1 MKRILIAMTAQAI
14 NAAYCR
20 AMGDDSQVDW
30 DDAPEYQK
38 NSVLA
43 GVDMH
48 LANPEATPEN
58 SHESWLAQ
66 KVAEGWTYGEE
77 KDAEAKTHPCILPY
91 DELPEF
97 QKAKDHIFRAT
108 VHATARAI
116 DESFAAGIADA
127 PVVIANTSALT
138 AGIANGFNGKFI
150 QYIGRRELWKDTVY
164 DTGLSFATN
173 EVRAIPM
180 AIARKLLRHDDL
192 FAEVEAP
199 QDDQTQAT
207 AYDEDEVSTA
217 VNAAREAK
225 DESNLEFEIID
236 QINQMNEKDTLVDFV
251 MGKYQVKMNKSKS
264 VANLQAEAIQLV
276 NRYGVL

>member
-1 MKRILIAMTAQAI
+1 MKRILIAMTAHAI

-30 DDAPEYQK
+30 DDAPEWQK
-38 NSVLA
+38 NSALA

-48 LANPEATPEN
+48 LANPDATPEN

-97 QKAKDHIFRAT
+97 QKAKDHIFRAA
-108 VHATARAI
+108 VHEVERAI
-116 DESFAAGIADA
+116 DAAFDA
-127 PVVIANTSALT
+127 GMEQAPAQVAAEPIVLT
-138 AGIANGFNGKFI
+138 ALPTADFNGKFI
-150 QYIGRRELWKDTVY
+150 KYIGRRDLWKDTVY

-192 FAEVEAP
+192 FVEVE
-199 QDDQTQAT
+199 QQEVGQHAT
-207 AYDEDEVSTA
+207 AYDEDEVSSA

-236 QINQMNEKDTLVDFV
+236 QINQMTEKDTLVDFV

-276 NRYGVL
+276 NRYGAL

>member
-1 MKRILIAMTAQAI
+1 MKRILIAMTAHAI

-20 AMGDDSQVDW
+20 AMGDDSIPAW
-30 DDAPEYQK
+30 DDAPESQK
-38 NSVLA
+38 NSILA

-48 LANPEATPEN
+48 LANPDTTPEQ
-58 SHESWLAQ
+58 SHESWLAF
-66 KVAEGWTYGEE
+66 KEAEGGWSYAEV
-77 KDAEAKTHPCILPY
+77 KDLEAKQHPCFLPY
-91 DELPEF
+91 AELPEF

-108 VHATARAI
+108 VHAAERAI
-116 DESFAAGIADA
+116 DESFAAGMAEA
-127 PVVIANTSALT
+127 PVVVANTSELT
-138 AGIANGFNGKFI
+138 AGISTGFNGKFI
-150 QYIGRRELWKDTVY
+150 RYIGRRELWKDTVY
-164 DTGLSFATN
+164 DTGLSFATD

-192 FAEVEAP
+192 FVEVE
-199 QDDQTQAT
+199 QQECDQQAT
-207 AYDEDEVSTA
+207 AYDEDEVSSA

-236 QINQMNEKDTLVDFV
+236 QINQMTEKDTLVDFV

-276 NRYGVL
+276 NRYGVA

>member
-1 MKRILIAMTAQAI
+1 MKRILIAMTAHAI

-30 DDAPEYQK
+30 DDAPEHQK
-38 NSVLA
+38 KSALA

-48 LANPEATPEN
+48 LANPDATPEN

-116 DESFAAGIADA
+116 DESFAAGMADT
-127 PVVIANTSALT
+127 PVVIANPSALT

>member
-1 MKRILIAMTAQAI
+1 MKRILIAMTAHAI

-30 DDAPEYQK
+30 DDAPEWQK
-38 NSVLA
+38 NSALA

-48 LANPEATPEN
+48 LANPDATPEN

-77 KDAEAKTHPCILPY
+77 KDAESKTHPCILPY

-108 VHATARAI
+108 VHAAERAI
-116 DESFAAGIADA
+116 DESFAAGMAEA
-127 PVVIANTSALT
+127 PVVVANTSALT
-138 AGIANGFNGKFI
+138 AGIATGFNGKFI

-164 DTGLSFATN
+164 DTGLSFATD

-192 FAEVEAP
+192 FVEVE
-199 QDDQTQAT
+199 QQEGDQQAT
-207 AYDEDEVSTA
+207 AYDEDEVSSA

-236 QINQMNEKDTLVDFV
+236 QINQMTEKDTLVDFV

>member
-1 MKRILIAMTAQAI
+1 MKRILIAMTAHAI

-20 AMGDDSQVDW
+20 AMGDDTQVEW
-30 DDAPEYQK
+30 ADAPEWQQQ
-38 NSVLA
+38 SAIA
-43 GVDMH
+43 GVEMH

-116 DESFAAGIADA
+116 DESFAAGMADA
-127 PVVIANTSALT
+127 PVVIANPSALT

-236 QINQMNEKDTLVDFV
+236 QINQMTEKDTLVDFV